1 MTEEERRYAEISV
14 QFVMIFPVQVSCVV
28 FDCTELF
35 LFRRSSSVMKNGS
48 EEPFF
53 MPPFPRGKVFSQAF
67 RHTNNNL
74 SVILLC
80 PFHYMA
86 NLADI
91 QLFSPDKKDLN
102 FPSPSAIIRIHSQD

>member
-1 MTEEERRYAEISV
+1 M
-14 QFVMIFPVQVSCVV
+14 QFVMIFPVQASCVL

-53 MPPFPRGKVFSQAF
+53 MPPSPRGKVFSQAF

-74 SVILLC
+74 LSITDMCFLLYHS
-80 PFHYMA
+80 FWITQDK
-86 NLADI
+86 NL
-91 QLFSPDKKDLN
+91 P
-102 FPSPSAIIRIHSQD
+102 